1 MTNPK
6 ILLLSLLLLAQP
18 SLAADGDIAK
28 RAERVKLLADLRS
41 RPDDLT
47 YAANIRR
54 EYEANFS
61 QVNGA
66 DDLRAASDAN
76 LALHWQAV
84 SSTAF
89 YSDDGGVADAAVR
102 VHAELERR
110 GVADAKATDRVFNA
124 LLKARRFD
132 AARDFAA
139 RHPDANLAAVP
150 QFIDTDTGDMAS
162 AWQFSADGSKAKRI
176 GIDLTPLQMI
186 VVAGCHFS
194 EDAAREITKDPMLGP
209 VFARHARWISLQPGG
224 ENLDA
229 LAEWNRKYPQAPMVA
244 IHDRSEWALISHWA
258 MPTFAIVKDGKVVDS
273 TRGWSSDGPEF
284 RAQLVALM
292 ERAGLLQSGAR

>member
-18 SLAADGDIAK
+18 ALAQDGDIAQ
-28 RAERVKLLADLRS
+28 RAQRVKQLADMWP
-41 RPDDLT
+41 RPDDLA
-47 YAANIRR
+47 YAINMRR

-61 QVNGA
+61 QINGA

-89 YSDDGGVADAAVR
+89 YSADGGVADAAVR

-176 GIDLTPLQMI
+176 GIDLTPLQII

-194 EDAAREITKDPMLGP
+194 EDAAREIAIDPLLGP
-209 VFARHARWISLQPGG
+209 VFSRHARWLSRQPGG
-224 ENLDA
+224 EKLDA
-229 LAEWNRKYPQAPMVA
+229 LAEWNRNHPHAPMLA
-244 IHDRSEWALISHWA
+244 IHDRSEWALISEWV
-258 MPTFAIVKDGKVVDS
+258 MPTFAIVKDGKVIDS
-273 TRGWSSDGPEF
+273 TKGWSSDEPEF
-284 RAQLVALM
+284 RAQLITLL
-292 ERAGLLQSGAR
+292 ERTALLQPDAR